1 MTAKASRSSAR
12 GHRGIR
18 LNPSIHDAAP
28 ANTPLPSGP
37 PTIHP
42 AAELFPLIDGAD
54 FDALVLDI
62 KTNGLIEPIILLG
75 NQIIDGRNRLR
86 ACEAAGLTPRYRE
99 VNGIDPT
106 QYVVSRNLH
115 RRHLTTAQRAAI
127 AAELANQQHGGDR
140 KSEVIKGSKDPLIK
154 ESATSIEDAAQLLK
168 VSTASVKRAK
178 QLLRNDPSAHAAVK
192 RGEKPTNR
200 RPRTSPTTP
209 DVVPISVTPV
219 SPEERAAWEEG
230 MKEGGRMIADFAE
243 RQAER
248 ERVKAEF
255 AQKPENQA
263 AAATYRDILAHL
275 AAADRLLDGPELAY
289 LDMACWDAAMCHARR
304 IVNHLEKLIGAEVG
318 RG

>member
-1 MTAKASRSSAR
+1 M
-12 GHRGIR
+12 
-18 LNPSIHDAAP
+18 
-28 ANTPLPSGP
+28 PSGQP
-37 PTIHP
+37 IIHP

-86 ACEAAGLTPRYRE
+86 ACEAAGVTPRYRE

-127 AAELANQQHGGDR
+127 AAELANLKRGRNWGNQYTG
-140 KSEVIKGSKDPLIK
+140 VKGSNDPLTN
-154 ESATSIEDAAQLLK
+154 EPPPLSIEQAAELMG

-178 QLLRNDPSAHAAVK
+178 KTQHENPEAHAAVK

-209 DVVPISVTPV
+209 DVVPITAPQM
-219 SPEERAAWEEG
+219 SPEERTAWDECL
-230 MKEGGRMIADFAE
+230 KEGGQMIVDFAE
-243 RQAER
+243 RMAER
-248 ERVKAEF
+248 EQVKAEL
-255 AQKPENQA
+255 AQQPDHQA
-263 AAATYRDILAHL
+263 AAATYREILEHL
-275 AAADRLLDGPELAY
+275 EAADRLLDGPALAY
-289 LDMACWDAAMCHARR
+289 FDFAFWDAAMCHARR